1 MVVDSKQARLAR
13 ALYRGIS
20 RWNQKLAPNA
30 SLHQFHRQLAGFRIE
45 NPATLQQA
53 LRVAFRQQQQDGDPK
68 LQIRQA
74 MEGLKFVNEINLDKL
89 EEAPKESKESSTT
102 TSTKQQASI
111 ITTTSSSSV
120 TGVQHLLDAVNWLPS
135 ISHFSDIPVEP
146 MIHLP
151 LFPLSG
157 PVLPEQQQ
165 QGIND
170 IILPLFTPMS
180 DIPVPGMEITL
191 KIFEPRYRDLY
202 HDAIAS
208 KRKRFVVPF
217 AHPTLPGVY
226 ASHGLLYEITRI
238 EDVADQT
245 NGQVQLLCHHL
256 VTKTVRIDKIVN
268 PSAWTTFP
276 PTTYLRIQ
284 GQVLI
289 EEETVDHIHQ
299 MAELQA
305 VLKNWKARPMIVDR
319 LLSSLGEGI
328 WPLVNIWINHWQ
340 MELLQMQ
347 VGISAEVKVRLE
359 SSDDDGG
366 DSKEQQQEK
375 ADQIIANVQ
384 APHRERLVSL
394 QTELATLVPRLLQLD
409 SKAQCEFMC
418 GIFRKEQV
426 RLQHLELETI

>member
-1 MVVDSKQARLAR
+1 MVDSKQARLVR

-20 RWNQKLAPNA
+20 RWNQRLAPNA
-30 SLHQFHRQLAGFRIE
+30 SLNQFDRKVAGFRIE

-53 LRVAFRQQQQDGDPK
+53 LRVAFRQQEGDPK
-68 LQIRQA
+68 VKIRQA
-74 MEGLKFVNEINLDKL
+74 MEGLKFVNGINLDKL
-89 EEAPKESKESSTT
+89 MEVQKESQESST
-102 TSTKQQASI
+102 STNQG
-111 ITTTSSSSV
+111 SSSNS
-120 TGVQHLLDAVNWLPS
+120 TSGGVQHLLDAVNWLPS

-146 MIHLP
+146 MLHLP

-157 PVLPEQQQ
+157 PVLPEQDT
-165 QGIND
+165 GM
-170 IILPLFTPMS
+170 LPLFTAMS
-180 DIPVPGMEITL
+180 DVPVPGMEIDL
-191 KIFEPRYRDLY
+191 KVFEPRYRDLY

-217 AHPTLPGVY
+217 AHPMLPGVY
-226 ASHGLLYEITRI
+226 ASHGLLYEIMRL

-245 NGQVQLLCHHL
+245 NGKIQLLCHHL

-268 PSAWTTFP
+268 PSAWTSQ
-276 PTTYLRIQ
+276 TTYLRIQ
-284 GQVLI
+284 GEVI
-289 EEETVDHIHQ
+289 EEDMVDHIHQ

-305 VLKNWKARPMIVDR
+305 VLKNWNKAPVIVDR

-328 WPLVNIWINHWQ
+328 WPLVNIWISYWQ

-347 VGISAEVKVRLE
+347 VGISAQVKVRLD
-359 SSDDDGG
+359 SNDKG
-366 DSKEQQQEK
+366 DSKQQQQET
-375 ADQIIANVQ
+375 ADQIVADVQ

-418 GIFRKEQV
+418 EVFRKEQV